1 MEVELWQSKHKILV
15 IELFLNMKHPE
26 CSLREHYLLII
37 ERIFAQVEEE
47 GAWIKSWKTLGASEE
62 QKAKEAKKAVFKKQ
76 HILDIYMPLIV
87 TGWPNTIYYRIFL
100 KNRSFYH

>member
-1 MEVELWQSKHKILV
+1 MAVQAQNLSYRAFFEHETSRM
-15 IELFLNMKHPE
+15 LFEGALPVD
-26 CSLREHYLLII
+26 I